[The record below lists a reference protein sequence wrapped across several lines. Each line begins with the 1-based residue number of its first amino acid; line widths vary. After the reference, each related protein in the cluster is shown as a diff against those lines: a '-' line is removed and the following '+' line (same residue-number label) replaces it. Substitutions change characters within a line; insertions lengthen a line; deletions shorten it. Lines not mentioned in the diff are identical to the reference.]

1 MRSGAIGAFFSLCER
16 KAPTAAALFAAIAV
30 LVAAALA
37 GGGFATAA
45 AAECEWQPHKVRV
58 VKHVKRHGK
67 RVKVVRKRV
76 RWSCVAVPAAATPAP
91 TAAAP
96 AAPTP
101 TPAPGPPAPPVFS
114 PEDLSNPHFL
124 GAQAYEFGFT
134 PTKPSFEL
142 QAGADTIEMI
152 NRGED
157 AHDLHLESLL
167 THATV
172 LEVSPTGSGGHA
184 RASAV
189 LEAGEYRLYC
199 SLADHAELGM
209 ERTVVVTP

>member
-1 MRSGAIGAFFSLCER
+1 MARRSAVAITVPALLAAAAIGLL
-16 KAPTAAALFAAIAV
+16 PT
-30 LVAAALA
+30 
-37 GGGFATAA
+37 GGAA
-45 AAECEWQPHKVRV
+45 AAECEWRPHKVWV

-76 RWSCVAVPAAATPAP
+76 RWSCVAVPAQVTPPAPPAAAPSTPAP
-91 TAAAP
+91 TPAP
-96 AAPTP
+96 APTP
-101 TPAPGPPAPPVFS
+101 PAPWVFS

-134 PTKPSFEL
+134 PTKASFEL

-157 AHDLHLESLL
+157 AHDLHLESLA

-172 LEVSPTGSGGHA
+172 LQVSPTGSGGHA

-189 LEAGEYRLYC
+189 LEPGDYRLYC
-199 SLADHAELGM
+199 SLADHAALGM
-209 ERTVVVTP
+209 ERTLVVTP

>member
-1 MRSGAIGAFFSLCER
+1 MRR
-16 KAPTAAALFAAIAV
+16 TAGPPVAGAALFALAV
-30 LVAAALA
+30 LVLGAAPGPL
-37 GGGFATAA
+37 GGGAT
-45 AAECEWQPHKVRV
+45 AAECEWRPHKVRV

-76 RWSCVAVPAAATPAP
+76 RWSCVAVPGAATPAP
-91 TAAAP
+91 TAAVP
-96 AAPTP
+96 SAPTP
-101 TPAPGPPAPPVFS
+101 DPVPAPTPPAPPVFS

-157 AHDLHLESLL
+157 AHDLHLESLA

-172 LEVSPTGSGGHA
+172 LEVSPTGSSGHA

-209 ERTVVVTP
+209 ERTLVVTP